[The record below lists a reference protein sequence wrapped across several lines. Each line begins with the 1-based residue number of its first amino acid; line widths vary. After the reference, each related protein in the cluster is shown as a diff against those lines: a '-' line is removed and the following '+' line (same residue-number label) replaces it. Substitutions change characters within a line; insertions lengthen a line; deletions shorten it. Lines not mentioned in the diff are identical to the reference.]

1 MNRTVPIY
9 DAHCHLQD
17 SRLAADLDPILAA
30 VESLPIRKAV
40 VNGTRPE
47 DWQAVADLSHQR
59 RWIIPFYGLHPWH
72 VNQASDNWRDLL
84 ENFLRAAPAGVGEIG
99 LDKWIQGCDFA
110 KQEEAFL
117 WQLRLAAELR
127 RPVAIHCLKAW
138 GPMLDILQQVKPA
151 AGFLLHSYGGP
162 AEMIRSFAE
171 LGGYFSISGYFAQ
184 ARKSKQRDVFRTVP
198 LDRILVE
205 TDAPDMAGPNELQ
218 PYKLFGREGEM
229 LNHPANL
236 GANYKFAATLYN
248 IPEEEFALN
257 VENNFQRL
265 FAPLLAAEVRH
276 L

>member
-17 SRLAADLDPILAA
+17 SRLAADLAPILDA

-47 DWQAVADLSHQR
+47 DWQAVAGLSHKR
-59 RWIIPFYGLHPWH
+59 HWIIPFYGLHPWY
-72 VNQASDNWRDLL
+72 VNQASDHWRALL
-84 ENFLRAAPAGVGEIG
+84 EHFLRAAPAGVGEIG
-99 LDKWIQGCDFA
+99 LDKWVQGCDFA

-138 GPMLDILQQVKPA
+138 GPLLDILQQVKPA

-198 LDRILVE
+198 LNRILVE
-205 TDAPDMAGPNELQ
+205 TDAPDMAGPDELQ

-236 GANYKFAATLYN
+236 GAIYTFAAALYN
-248 IPEEEFALN
+248 IPVEEFALQL
-257 VENNFQRL
+257 ESNFQRL
-265 FAPLLAAEVRH
+265 FAPFLAAEVRH